1 MTRQGFFKALK
12 GWTAND
18 PRLSW
23 ISPHT
28 LRHCFATHLLEGGAD
43 LRAVQEMLGH
53 SDISTTQI
61 YTHLS
66 RGHLRKVHRTY
77 HPRAKRGSLGDEP
90 DDRLAASR
98 SIARKSGRLVWT
110 RPQGFPAKV
119 LVWAVPIV
127 VAIILHEVMHG
138 VVARMLGDDTAAR
151 AGRLTLNPLA
161 HIDPFGTII
170 LPGLLLFAHA
180 PVFGYAKPVP
190 VDFRR
195 LNPPRLGMIAV
206 AAAGP
211 LTNLTLAVISAFLL
225 RQIDLAD
232 ATAIDESR
240 SCLSQIAFASC
251 IVNIELA
258 DLQSAFHCCHS
269 TAAACSPDCCRRGSR
284 GPLRR
289 VERYG
294 FLILLVLLYTNTVNA
309 VINPIVNAIA
319 RVLL

>member
-1 MTRQGFFKALK
+1 MDG
-12 GWTAND
+12 
-18 PRLSW
+18 
-23 ISPHT
+23 
-28 LRHCFATHLLEGGAD
+28 
-43 LRAVQEMLGH
+43 
-53 SDISTTQI
+53 
-61 YTHLS
+61 
-66 RGHLRKVHRTY
+66 
-77 HPRAKRGSLGDEP
+77 
-90 DDRLAASR
+90 
-98 SIARKSGRLVWT
+98 
-110 RPQGFPAKV
+110 PQGFPAKV
-119 LVWAVPIV
+119 LVWAVPII

-195 LNPPRLGMIAV
+195 LNPLRLGMIAV

-211 LTNLTLAVISAFLL
+211 LTNLTLAVISAFFL
-225 RQIDLAD
+225 RQLISHAG
-232 ATAIDESR
+232 ATPTHIQIL
-240 SCLSQIAFASC
+240 LSQIALASC

-258 DLQSAFHCCHS
+258 VFNLF
-269 TAAACSPDCCRRGSR
+269 
-284 GPLRR
+284 PLLPLDGGRVLAGLLPPR
-289 VERYG
+289 LARSFAKVERYG

-319 RVLL
+319 RALL